1 MFLQMIP
8 LISITG
14 NKPVMLYPLTF
25 VVVVSMIKDI
35 SEDYKRYKSD
45 KKENYR
51 TVRVLNTETGDFEVK
66 HWEQVLVGNIVK
78 VMEGEYFPADLIL
91 LKSADKSGQCYVETK
106 SLDGETNLKT
116 RQANK
121 TIIKEMEQIGEDYTQ
136 IGGTI

>member
-1 MFLQMIP
+1 MIP
-8 LISITG
+8 LITITNG
-14 NKPVMLYPLTF
+14 TPVMLYPLSF
-25 VVVVSMIKDI
+25 VVAVSMIKDI

-51 TVRVLNTETGDFEVK
+51 TVRVLNTETGEFDVK

-78 VMEGEYFPADLIL
+78 VMEGEYFPSDLIL
-91 LKSADKSGQCYVETK
+91 LKSAEKSGQCYVETK

-121 TIIKEMEQIGEDYTQ
+121 TIMREMEKFGEDYTQ
-136 IGGTI
+136 IGG

>member
-8 LISITG
+8 LITITNG
-14 NKPVMLYPLTF
+14 TPVMLYPLSF
-25 VVVVSMIKDI
+25 VVAVSMIKDI

-51 TVRVLNTETGDFEVK
+51 TVRVLNTETGEFDVK

-78 VMEGEYFPADLIL
+78 VMEGEYFPSDLIL
-91 LKSADKSGQCYVETK
+91 LKSAEKSGQCYVETK

-121 TIIKEMEQIGEDYTQ
+121 TIMREMEKFGEDYTQ
-136 IGGTI
+136 IGG

>member
-1 MFLQMIP
+1 
-8 LISITG
+8 
-14 NKPVMLYPLTF
+14 MLYPLTF
-25 VVVVSMIKDI
+25 VVSVSMIKDI

-51 TVRVLNTETGDFEVK
+51 TVRVLNTQTGEFEVK
-66 HWEQVLVGNIVK
+66 HWELVSVGSIVK

-121 TIIKEMEQIGEDYTQ
+121 AMMKEMQKIGEDYTQ
-136 IGGTI
+136 VGGEIQCEMPND